1 MFQLTLT
8 ALASG
13 EHSAPA
19 NRTTPTQRVLLG
31 FHVPDL
37 SIPSFLLENNPITLV
52 GSVRFPSLPFLLLF
66 ALAARHSFAF
76 GCLSLLCNTHTRY
89 RYHRLSFLC
98 IPIQEPG
105 NRLEVPAAEERI
117 HSFIHSFIHPPSRLP
132 VCQEYPSLDRQ
143 LISARHTRTVKR
155 TNALTSTKKP
165 PSELQVKGCTSS
177 TQSLIS
183 RTARISNEVCNHFL
197 CRCGAPLWIRGGF
210 LAHALPL

>member
-117 HSFIHSFIHPPSRLP
+117 HSFIHSFIHSPTVTPARLP
-132 VCQEYPSLDRQ
+132 RVSFTGPPIDIRSSYPNSEKN
-143 LISARHTRTVKR
+143 KR
-155 TNALTSTKKP
+155 LNEHKETALGTTIQGP
-165 PSELQVKGCTSS
+165 
-177 TQSLIS
+177 
-183 RTARISNEVCNHFL
+183 HFL
-197 CRCGAPLWIRGGF
+197 DSISDIANRTYQQ
-210 LAHALPL
+210 